1 MTLWVLIAVVAL
13 VLRLTHL
20 DAAPLNASEAR
31 EAMLAWRVGQS
42 FQTAGRLESL
52 PYASGYSPLLLA
64 ANTLLFTVCGASDA
78 LARLWPALFGS
89 VLALTPFLL
98 RRRIGRVGALAAGLY
113 LALSP
118 TALLA
123 SRQLDG
129 AVVAAVGVMAFLGGL
144 VSFRDTDRRSWLILA
159 AAGLALALTS
169 SPVAYGLLLPLGL
182 ACLILSLIW
191 PNDKVTPPLHNS
203 QFAIRNSQFFILH
216 CSLFT
221 LALSTGLGWNPA
233 GLGAAGDLFPSWIAH
248 FAPVSDAVAPP
259 LTLLAVYE
267 SLALIFGL
275 GGLVWA
281 IRQQTN
287 KQTNKLLG
295 LWAGLGALLLILMP
309 GRMPLDLLWVL
320 LPLALLTG
328 IAVQALVRS
337 LQAQGSWLNE
347 GLYVLLV
354 LILWAH
360 CYLVLVRYAETGNV
374 ADVALVLLTVVLQM
388 LLAAVFALVVSLDT
402 ALRGI
407 AVSTGIALLAVTL
420 SVGWNL
426 AHTRP
431 ADSRELLV
439 RQPTAVEVRD
449 LVQTL
454 RDLSWRETGMP
465 VTLPFTL
472 EAAPDSV
479 LAWYLRDFSAA
490 RRVERLS
497 DFGGAL
503 VTWQRGDEPE
513 HPAPALPDGVEYVG
527 QGFALRRSWDV
538 REIACVWEWPPRCQ
552 AAVRWLLLRRTPS
565 APVTDEWAAFWLPVV
580 EE

>member
-1 MTLWVLIAVVAL
+1 
-13 VLRLTHL
+13 
-20 DAAPLNASEAR
+20 
-31 EAMLAWRVGQS
+31 
-42 FQTAGRLESL
+42 
-52 PYASGYSPLLLA
+52 
-64 ANTLLFTVCGASDA
+64 
-78 LARLWPALFGS
+78 
-89 VLALTPFLL
+89 
-98 RRRIGRVGALAAGLY
+98 VGALAAGLY

-129 AVVAAVGVMAFLGGL
+129 AVVAAVGVMVLLGGL
-144 VSFRDTDRRSWLILA
+144 VSFRDTSERRWLILA

-169 SPVAYGLLLPLGL
+169 SPAAYGLLLPLAL
-182 ACLILSLIW
+182 ACLILSWIW
-191 PNDKVTPPLHNS
+191 PDKHVARS
-203 QFAIRNSQFFILH
+203 H
-216 CSLFT
+216 CSLSIGHCSLLIGHWSLLIVNCSLLVLVF
-221 LALSTGLGWNPA
+221 STGLGWNPA
-233 GLGAAGDLFPSWIAH
+233 GLGAAGDLFPAWIAR
-248 FAPVSDAVAPP
+248 FGPVSDAVASPF
-259 LTLLAVYE
+259 TLLGVYE
-267 SLALIFGL
+267 PLALLFGL

-281 IRQQTN
+281 IRQPTN
-287 KQTNKLLG
+287 KQTNKQTSQLLG

-309 GRMPLDLLWVL
+309 GRTPLDLLWGL
-320 LPLALLTG
+320 LPLVLLTG
-328 IAVQALVRS
+328 IAVQALVRD
-337 LQAQGSWLNE
+337 LQARGSWLNEGHVLSAAE

-374 ADVALVLLTVVLQM
+374 ADAGLVLLTVVLQA
-388 LLAAVFALVVSLDT
+388 LLAAVFALAVRLDT

-407 AVSTGIALLAVTL
+407 AVSTGVALLAVTL

-426 AHTRP
+426 AHVRP
-431 ADSRELLV
+431 ADPRELLV

-465 VTLPFTL
+465 ATLPFTL

-490 RRVERLS
+490 RRVEKLS
-497 DFGGAL
+497 AEEIGPAL
-503 VTWQRGDEPE
+503 VTWHRGDEPD
-513 HPAPALPDGVEYVG
+513 HPVPALPDGVEYVG
-527 QGFALRRSWDV
+527 QGFALRRSWDA

-552 AAVRWLLLRRTPS
+552 TAVGWLLLRRTPS
-565 APVTDEWAAFWLPVV
+565 PPVTDEWAALWLPAI

>member
-1 MTLWVLIAVVAL
+1 MWIIIVVLAL
-13 VLRLTHL
+13 ALRLTHL
-20 DAAPLNASEAR
+20 DVAPLNASEAR

-42 FQTAGRLESL
+42 FQTAN
-52 PYASGYSPLLLA
+52 YSPLLLA

-113 LALSP
+113 LTLSP

-129 AVVAAVGVMAFLGGL
+129 AVVAAVGAMAFLGGL

-169 SPVAYGLLLPLGL
+169 SPTAYGLLLPLAL
-182 ACLILSLIW
+182 AWLILSRFTFH
-191 PNDKVTPPLHNS
+191 VS
-203 QFAIRNSQFFILH
+203 RFASHASHFLLMFL
-216 CSLFT
+216 
-221 LALSTGLGWNPA
+221 LAVLSFSTGLGWNPA
-233 GLGAAGDLFPSWIAH
+233 GLGAAGDLFPAWIAR
-248 FAPVSDAVAPP
+248 FAPVSDAVASP
-259 LTLLAVYE
+259 LTLLGVYE

-281 IRQQTN
+281 VRRGQRFGA
-287 KQTNKLLG
+287 LLG

-309 GRMPLDLLWVL
+309 GRTLLDLLWVL
-320 LPLALLTG
+320 LPLVLLVG
-328 IAVQALVRS
+328 IAAQALVRS
-337 LQAQGSWLNE
+337 LQARGSWLNE

-374 ADVALVLLTVVLQM
+374 ADLALVLLTVVLQM
-388 LLAAVFALVVSLDT
+388 LLAAVFALAVSLDT

-407 AVSTGIALLAVTL
+407 AVSTGVALLAVTL
-420 SVGWNL
+420 SAGWNL
-426 AHTRP
+426 AHVRP
-431 ADSRELLV
+431 SDPRELLV

-465 VTLPFTL
+465 TSRPFTL

-503 VTWQRGDEPE
+503 VTWHRGHEPDR
-513 HPAPALPDGVEYVG
+513 PAPALPDGVEYVG
-527 QGFALRRSWDV
+527 QSFALRRSWDA

-552 AAVRWLLLRRTPS
+552 TAVGWLLLRRTPS
-565 APVTDEWAAFWLPVV
+565 APVTDEWAAFWLPAM